1 MAIPKFEDFLLPV
14 LEFLAQQG
22 SVDSARQALPDPIAD
37 RMNISEEDR
46 HLRLPSGVTT
56 TLRSRVGWALTY
68 LKKAGLLTSE
78 RRGQF
83 AISQRGRDFLKRNSK
98 GFGVKALSEFPEFVD
113 FHTVNPS
120 SRGSDTAEFI
130 DLEVVDPD
138 SRIDVAI
145 KEIRRSVADELLE
158 SLGKVHPTSF
168 EQIVLDLLIAMGYG
182 GKLGGIEH
190 TGGTG
195 DFGIDGIVSMDR
207 LGLEKIYVQAKR
219 WKSNVG
225 SEVVQ
230 SFFGA
235 IAGRRAHKGILIT
248 TSKFTPQALQFAKD
262 VSDSLR
268 LVDGTELAEL
278 MIDFEV
284 GVANKKKIS
293 IPSIDRD
300 YFE

>member
-1 MAIPKFEDFLLPV
+1 MAIPKFEEFLLPV
-14 LEFLAQQG
+14 LEYLAQQG
-22 SVDSARQALPDPIAD
+22 SVDAARQALPDPIAD
-37 RMNISEEDR
+37 RMKISEEFR
-46 HLRLPSGVTT
+46 HLRLPSGFTT

-83 AISQRGRDFLKRNSK
+83 AISPRGRDFLKRNAS
-98 GFGVKALSEFPEFVD
+98 GFGVKALSEFPEFVE
-113 FHTVNPS
+113 FQTVNAS
-120 SRGSDTAEFI
+120 SRENSSEEIT
-130 DLEVVDPD
+130 EVEIVDPD

-158 SLGKVHPTSF
+158 SLSKVHPSSF
-168 EQIVLDLLIAMGYG
+168 EQIVLDLLVAMGYG

-225 SEVVQ
+225 SEAVQ

-235 IAGRRAHKGILIT
+235 ITGRRARKGILIT
-248 TSKFTPQALQFAKD
+248 TSKFTPQAIQFARD

-268 LVDGTELAEL
+268 LVDGTELADL

-284 GVANKKKIS
+284 GVTNKKRIS
-293 IPSIDRD
+293 IPTIDRD